1 MSGSRHAKRERE
13 RAKQA
18 RADHK
23 RERRANR
30 DAATDEPDDPQ
41 PARRE
46 ADVLAELAALHDAH
60 RDGRVTFEDF
70 EVAKAQLIAQL
81 QL

>member
-1 MSGSRHAKRERE
+1 MSTGTYAKRERE

-18 RADHK
+18 RAEQK

-30 DAATDEPDDPQ
+30 ADAGELDDAAPVR
-41 PARRE
+41 AE
-46 ADVLAELAALHDAH
+46 ADVLAELARLHDAH
-60 RDGRVTFEDF
+60 RSGQVTFDDF
-70 EVAKAQLIAQL
+70 EVAKADLIAQL

>member
-1 MSGSRHAKRERE
+1 MSTGRHAKRERE

-18 RADHK
+18 RAEHK

-30 DAATDEPDDPQ
+30 TDAGELDDAV
-41 PARRE
+41 PARAE
-46 ADVLAELAALHDAH
+46 ADVLAELATLHDAH
-60 RDGRVTFEDF
+60 RSGEVTFDDF
-70 EVAKAQLIAQL
+70 EVAKADLISQL